1 MASSNGS
8 RHNSKLSAIPAV
20 AVPGRSVVAVER
32 DRCKWDFVHPI
43 YVKPPREQHALV
55 SRPNS
60 SSSRR
65 RESLF
70 FFVRIDQSVWQAD
83 PPSIVE
89 GSERSDIHDAAY
101 TIAPIPP
108 SSPSSVEL

>member
-43 YVKPPREQHALV
+43 YVKPPREQHVRLF
-55 SRPNS
+55 S
-60 SSSRR
+60 STANAD
-65 RESLF
+65 EGGTTELQQF
-70 FFVRIDQSVWQAD
+70 QA
-83 PPSIVE
+83 P
-89 GSERSDIHDAAY
+89 
-101 TIAPIPP
+101 
-108 SSPSSVEL
+108 